1 MASCSRL
8 GAFSAL
14 EILLVLVVL
23 AILAT
28 LALPRI
34 PFGQQSLCLQKI
46 KHSAQILSA
55 NFAKT
60 QTQNFLLHKAQ
71 NPPNM
76 ATLAQNITFRQTGC
90 ELWHAN
96 EKLQFLAGNKKGHF
110 AFERIAESYQ
120 LRCNGDCDGLE

>member
-23 AILAT
+23 SILAT

-34 PFGQQSLCLQKI
+34 TFGQQALCLQKI
-46 KHSAQILSA
+46 RHSAQILGS

-60 QTQNFLLHKAQ
+60 QTQDFLLHKAQ

-76 ATLAQNITFRQTGC
+76 ATLAQDITFRQTGC
-90 ELWHAN
+90 ELWHEN
-96 EKLQFLAGNKKGHF
+96 KKLQFLAGNKRGNF

>member
-14 EILLVLVVL
+14 EFLLIIVVLV
-23 AILAT
+23 ILAT

-46 KHSAQILSA
+46 KHSVQILSS

-60 QTQNFLLHKAQ
+60 QTQDFLLHKAQ

-76 ATLAQNITFRQTGC
+76 AMLAQNLSFRQTGC
-90 ELWHAN
+90 KLWHEN
-96 EKLQFLAGNKKGHF
+96 KTLQFQAGNKKGSF
-110 AFERIAESYQ
+110 VFERIAESYQ

>member
-23 AILAT
+23 SILAT
-28 LALPRI
+28 LTLPRI
-34 PFGQQSLCLQKI
+34 TFGQQALCLQKI
-46 KHSAQILSA
+46 RHSAQILGS

-60 QTQNFLLHKAQ
+60 QTQDFLLHKAQ

-76 ATLAQNITFRQTGC
+76 ATLAQDISFRQTGC
-90 ELWHAN
+90 ELWH
-96 EKLQFLAGNKKGHF
+96 E
-110 AFERIAESYQ
+110 I
-120 LRCNGDCDGLE
+120 